1 MTDNIQSGDAS
12 PINFGVPVE
21 TTSLVGYHSRGHCL
35 VIAEQ
40 EQGLAICERLRTTAK
55 TLLVPDSATTSFD
68 RQATEDGLQ
77 VIRANV
83 IELTGYLGAYD
94 CRIGAEDDPGSLA
107 KVAGVSLFGGFDHV
121 LDLSAAPLLAT
132 EVLPFGYFA
141 PAADELDD
149 ALADL
154 AELEGDFEK
163 PKYFNYDASI
173 CAHGRSG
180 ITACTNCIDVCGTGA
195 ITSDGDQIQV
205 EPYLCQGCGSCTSN
219 CPSGAIRYAYPAP
232 ADAAAQLRKLLENR
246 RAGGFEKTVVFLH
259 DVDEGAERLQQFESQ
274 LAAEILPVAVEEVG
288 SMGMDGWFRA
298 LAYGASALVIDRPA
312 PGGMLDALSRQLDAA
327 NTILAGIGLDD
338 RLLFV
343 DGNPAEF
350 LNQQAQRPAISVPPA
365 NFRTFNDK
373 RQTTRTALDHL
384 LEHAPSVAETEV
396 ALTRD
401 APFGEIKVDTDAC
414 TLCLACVTV
423 CPGRALQDGESK
435 PQLKL
440 IESACL
446 QCGLCEKACPESAI
460 SLNSR
465 YLYDSQQ
472 ARTPRVLNEQT
483 PFNCIVCNTPFATQ
497 QIIGRMQA
505 QLSGHWMFGDET
517 AMRRLKMCEDCRV
530 KDIFQASE
538 GGIEVHKPNG

>member
-1 MTDNIQSGDAS
+1 
-12 PINFGVPVE
+12 
-21 TTSLVGYHSRGHCL
+21 
-35 VIAEQ
+35 
-40 EQGLAICERLRTTAK
+40 
-55 TLLVPDSATTSFD
+55 
-68 RQATEDGLQ
+68 
-77 VIRANV
+77 
-83 IELTGYLGAYD
+83 
-94 CRIGAEDDPGSLA
+94 
-107 KVAGVSLFGGFDHV
+107 
-121 LDLSAAPLLAT
+121 
-132 EVLPFGYFA
+132 
-141 PAADELDD
+141 
-149 ALADL
+149 
-154 AELEGDFEK
+154 
-163 PKYFNYDASI
+163 
-173 CAHGRSG
+173 
-180 ITACTNCIDVCGTGA
+180 
-195 ITSDGDQIQV
+195 
-205 EPYLCQGCGSCTSN
+205 
-219 CPSGAIRYAYPAP
+219 
-232 ADAAAQLRKLLENR
+232 
-246 RAGGFEKTVVFLH
+246 
-259 DVDEGAERLQQFESQ
+259 
-274 LAAEILPVAVEEVG
+274 
-288 SMGMDGWFRA
+288 
-298 LAYGASALVIDRPA
+298 
-312 PGGMLDALSRQLDAA
+312 
-327 NTILAGIGLDD
+327 
-338 RLLFV
+338 
-343 DGNPAEF
+343 
-350 LNQQAQRPAISVPPA
+350 VPPA

-401 APFGEIKVDTDAC
+401 ASFGEIKVDTDAC